1 MPVQAV
7 DVVVALVI
15 AVGLVGIVLPV
26 LPGLLL
32 IAVALMGW
40 AAYTG
45 GSVAWT
51 VAVVGVLVLAAG
63 ALVKYAVAGRHM
75 RAKGVPN
82 RTLVVGGLAGIVGF
96 FVVPVVG
103 LPLGF
108 VLGIYLVE
116 LQRVGRD
123 QAWPATKHALT
134 AVGLAVLIELFAGF
148 VAAGAWIVGVV
159 ST

>member
-1 MPVQAV
+1 VQAV

-15 AVGLVGIVLPV
+15 LLGFIGILVPV

-32 IAVALMGW
+32 VAVALIGW

-45 GSVAWT
+45 GTLAWGVA
-51 VAVVGVLVLAAG
+51 AFGVFVLSAG

-75 RAKGVPN
+75 RRRGVPT
-82 RTLVVGGLAGIVGF
+82 RTVVIGGLAGIVGF

-116 LQRVGRD
+116 LQRLGRD
-123 QAWPATKHALT
+123 RAWPATKHALA
-134 AVGLAVLIELFAGF
+134 AVGLAILIELVAGF
-148 VAAGAWIVGVV
+148 VAAGAWVFGVLN
-159 ST
+159 T